1 MAGRLKAVKVR
12 REKTKVDRQN
22 SEKLESEVTM
32 VEFERRKRK
41 TCRFC
46 ENKVDQIDYKDERL
60 LRKFITDRGKIVPR
74 RISGNCAWHQR
85 RLTVAVKRARHLAL
99 LPFTGEVYR

>member
-1 MAGRLKAVKVR
+1 
-12 REKTKVDRQN
+12 
-22 SEKLESEVTM
+22 M

-60 LRKFITDRGKIVPR
+60 LRKFITDRGKVVPR